1 MQNLFLDI
9 KLSGNQL
16 SPVSA
21 NLSSTYTYQGNQ
33 LAASNCI
40 DGDTGRDNFWMIW
53 IGYVLRICH
62 TTKELYPW
70 LAIDYGRTFA
80 IDRVEIFNRRECCWS
95 RCRNVEV
102 RVSEELPAS
111 GSQKFFGGSLL
122 GSYTGPATKGQD
134 IITISGVNFCLK
146 YCIEQT
152 CEMIRQTG
160 KRQVCHS
167 ADG

>member
-1 MQNLFLDI
+1 MVLDVHF
-9 KLSGNQL
+9 SGDQL

-21 NLSSTYTYQGNQ
+21 TLSSTYTYHGNQ

-40 DGDTGRDNFWMIW
+40 DGDTGRDYVWTTW
-53 IGYVLRICH
+53 IHGYVLRICH
-62 TTKELYPW
+62 TTHEPYPW
-70 LAIDYGRTFA
+70 LAIDYGKTFA
-80 IDRVEIFNRRECCWS
+80 IDRVEIFNRRGCCWS

-102 RVSEELPAS
+102 RVSEELPTS

-122 GSYTGPATKGQD
+122 GSYTGPASEGED
-134 IITISGVNFCLK
+134 IITISGINFCLE
-146 YCIEQT
+146 YCVEQT
-152 CEMIRQTG
+152 CEIIRQTS